1 MAIIKGAIQMT
12 GSIRGVSFYSVR
24 GSDKVIMRTKGGAS
38 KEKIKTSPKF
48 EGLRKQQ
55 KEWSGCAKFGSL
67 TRYAFGGLHRL
78 ADYNLTPVL
87 NGIGKNLMKL
97 DTESEVGKRSLK
109 LSVYR
114 QALEGFNFNRNYPF
128 NTVLRVSPR
137 WELNRE
143 NLQATITVPRINTDI
158 DLLNIQRLPFFRL
171 IVVIGTVSDSIF
183 NTEINDYEPLV
194 FNLNGVS
201 QTLTGEWHS
210 TQTILP
216 EHVMS
221 VQMPEAE
228 VGEMT
233 ENVTVLVSMAV
244 EFGNVGFTG
253 EPVEVKYAGCGKV
266 IAVQ

>member
-12 GSIRGVSFYSVR
+12 GSIKGVSFYSVR

-38 KEKIKTSPKF
+38 KNKIATSPKF

-97 DTESEVGKRSLK
+97 DKASEVGKRNLK
-109 LSVYR
+109 LSVYQ

-128 NTVLRVSPR
+128 NSVLRVGVTC
-137 WELNRE
+137 EINRE
-143 NLQATITVPRINTDI
+143 VLKATVNVPRFNAANDI
-158 DLLNIQRLPFFRL
+158 QNVQRLPYYRL
-171 IVVIGTVSDSIF
+171 IVVLGTVSDWYFSEVEEAYVP
-183 NTEINDYEPLV
+183 TEL
-194 FNLNGVS
+194 NLNGVCEVYTS
-201 QTLTGEWHS
+201 PWYQTQGILEE
-210 TQTILP
+210 QTIT
-216 EHVMS
+216 
-221 VQMPEAE
+221 VQMSENEQALLTDE
-228 VGEMT
+228 VS
-233 ENVTVLVSMAV
+233 VLVSMGI
-244 EFGNVGFTG
+244 EFGTVGFTG

-266 IAVQ
+266 IAVR

>member
-1 MAIIKGAIQMT
+1 MT
-12 GSIRGVSFYSVR
+12 GSIRGVSFYTVR

-38 KEKIKTSPKF
+38 KNKIATSPKF

-67 TRYAFGGLHRL
+67 SRYAFGGLHRL

-97 DTESEVGKRSLK
+97 DTVSEIGKRDLK
-109 LSVYR
+109 LSAYR

-128 NTVLRVSPR
+128 NSVLRVSPR

-143 NLQATITVPRINTDI
+143 KLQLVVSIPRINTEI

-171 IVVIGTVSDSIF
+171 IVVLGTVSDMVF
-183 NTEINDYEPLV
+183 NQAVSDYEPVV
-194 FNLNGVS
+194 FNLHGTSETN
-201 QTLTGEWHS
+201 TGDWNS
-210 TQTILP
+210 TQTILS
-216 EHVMS
+216 EHTMS
-221 VQMPEAE
+221 VQMSEAQAAE
-228 VGEMT
+228 LT

-266 IAVQ
+266 LRAE